1 MKKGFVLILLALF
14 LVACAPTEQSSCISD
29 TTQHAVA
36 LLTEQVGLSEQ
47 SALDVLTQ
55 LWRAGYREDVRM
67 AFPVGQGETP
77 GCRVWLASTAL
88 DIELDEQGRVRS
100 IRDGERI
107 LTVSDPREDGQGV
120 ENSVEKED
128 NPVEKEDNPVE
139 NPSENGEIP
148 EKLPQEAKNLTLLSL
163 TSPIRA
169 GEKATVRTRGVAGAE
184 YRISV
189 RYASG
194 ESTAQGLEAQVAA
207 PDGTLEWTF
216 RVSARVAAGIYPVTV
231 SGAGETLQLTLT
243 VTE

>member
-1 MKKGFVLILLALF
+1 
-14 LVACAPTEQSSCISD
+14 
-29 TTQHAVA
+29 
-36 LLTEQVGLSEQ
+36 
-47 SALDVLTQ
+47 
-55 LWRAGYREDVRM
+55 M

-100 IRDGERI
+100 IWDGERI

-128 NPVEKEDNPVE
+128 NSVE
-139 NPSENGEIP
+139 NPSQSGEIP
-148 EKLPQEAKNLTLLSL
+148 ENLPQEAKNLTLLSL
-163 TSPIRA
+163 TSPISA
-169 GEKATVRTRGVAGAE
+169 GEKATVRARGVAGAE

-216 RVSARVAAGIYPVTV
+216 RVSARVAAGEYPVTV